1 MLSRSAQVA
10 RQLLGDNYGGI
21 VVSDR
26 YSAYSWLPLEQ
37 RQLCWAHIKRDLTA
51 IAERSG
57 VSAPVGRDLLELENQ
72 LFHQW
77 HRWRDGEID
86 RQELQSLTEPI
97 RQAFKSKLQEAS
109 DLGFHKGGE
118 NSPGHHGAHLP
129 ADPQPGASPMD
140 LPGATP
146 MWSRRTT
153 LRNGRS
159 DQE

>member
-57 VSAPVGRDLLELENQ
+57 VSAPVGRDLLELENR

-86 RQELQSLTEPI
+86 RQELQSLTAPI
-97 RQAFKSKLQEAS
+97 RQAFESKLQEAS
-109 DLGFHKGGE
+109 DLR
-118 NSPGHHGAHLP
+118 SCLP
-129 ADPQPGASPMD
+129 QNFSRSQTGKLAPPQAQASRLDHP
-140 LPGATP
+140 
-146 MWSRRTT
+146 RRVGQ
-153 LRNGRS
+153 RG
-159 DQE
+159 